1 MRQTPLPSTNCLV
14 RRLLL
19 AIEQA
24 PMIRADK
31 ERLTHFAVF
40 VFFGLPVLLA
50 YCAANLVAGDLLTAS
65 LVFVATTSLVFGWLI
80 LCHLPLGRIVYRACA
95 LMYGGF
101 LLYLLTI
108 GGTGGSKSLWMLPFP
123 FFIVFLLGTK
133 EGIAWSAL
141 LLAASLTLL
150 LVPLPGVQPY
160 SYDHAFIVRFAS
172 VYVIVTVVAFWSD
185 HFRLYYRTMQEVE
198 LNHLKS
204 LLDGLPDAVRLNDGA
219 GRPLLCNPAY
229 LAMTGLCREEVFA
242 EEPGDGVEAPPDM
255 DLCTTPLPVQAGETH
270 QLLLWRK
277 RRTDT
282 PPATPAPTG
291 HPAPPP
297 AAAAGDPA
305 DSPAPTALP
314 LSATILLAE
323 DDPML
328 RQVGLQMLASLG
340 HRVLAAEDGDEALA
354 LYHSHRQDIDLVICD
369 QWMPR
374 LNGWQV
380 LAALR
385 AINPSVPVIMIS
397 GAATGP
403 TERPEETEQPHA
415 SLQKPY
421 GMDVLQQTIQQV
433 LRHRQVPTADGP
445 WPPAGVERDP
455 LFRPDHDS
463 RHHTET
469 RP

>member
-24 PMIRADK
+24 SMIRADK

-65 LVFVATTSLVFGWLI
+65 LVFVAATSLVFGWLI

-172 VYVIVTVVAFWSD
+172 VYVIVTVVA
-185 HFRLYYRTMQEVE
+185 
-198 LNHLKS
+198 
-204 LLDGLPDAVRLNDGA
+204 
-219 GRPLLCNPAY
+219 C
-229 LAMTGLCREEVFA
+229 
-242 EEPGDGVEAPPDM
+242 
-255 DLCTTPLPVQAGETH
+255 
-270 QLLLWRK
+270 
-277 RRTDT
+277 
-282 PPATPAPTG
+282 
-291 HPAPPP
+291 
-297 AAAAGDPA
+297 
-305 DSPAPTALP
+305 
-314 LSATILLAE
+314 
-323 DDPML
+323 
-328 RQVGLQMLASLG
+328 
-340 HRVLAAEDGDEALA
+340 
-354 LYHSHRQDIDLVICD
+354 
-369 QWMPR
+369 
-374 LNGWQV
+374 
-380 LAALR
+380 
-385 AINPSVPVIMIS
+385 
-397 GAATGP
+397 
-403 TERPEETEQPHA
+403 
-415 SLQKPY
+415 
-421 GMDVLQQTIQQV
+421 
-433 LRHRQVPTADGP
+433 
-445 WPPAGVERDP
+445 
-455 LFRPDHDS
+455 
-463 RHHTET
+463 
-469 RP
+469 